1 MAFPSSSGTKAETL
15 ESAWSGAR
23 SSATKVKQMAGALK
37 SASLAGPVPAQQI
50 LDFLAQL
57 ATQYDRL
64 TVCAAVP
71 GIGAYAANQV
81 AGFDSAT
88 EFNAVLAAIDGVR
101 NWMIANFPAS
111 GGYIL
116 QRQFDVAGRTTDRTF
131 STASLA
137 GLRTQL
143 DTLLAAID

>member
-1 MAFPSSSGTKAETL
+1 MTFPSSNGTKAETL
-15 ESAWSGAR
+15 ESAWAGAR
-23 SSATKVKQMAGALK
+23 SSATKVKQMASALK

-50 LDFLAQL
+50 LDFLSQL

-71 GIGAYAANQV
+71 GIGAYAASQV
-81 AGFDSAT
+81 PGFDSAT
-88 EFNAVLAAIDGVR
+88 EFSAVLSAITLVR
-101 NWMIANFPAS
+101 DWMIANFPTS
-111 GGYIL
+111 GVYLL
-116 QRQFDVAGRTTDRTF
+116 QRQFDSSGRTTDRTF
-131 STASLA
+131 STAALA